1 MPAVAALANHIGANV
16 GQLVGQ
22 SIHSLI
28 LRPDRVAR
36 CVDRYGYDMLPRA
49 CQRFFA
55 LMLYR
60 PEMIIPESAILGMLG
75 VAALGFM
82 SIAQSRTSV

>member
-1 MPAVAALANHIGANV
+1 
-16 GQLVGQ
+16 
-22 SIHSLI
+22 
-28 LRPDRVAR
+28 
-36 CVDRYGYDMLPRA
+36 MLPRA